1 MWCTEGQRLSNSIP
15 PNPVPLGH
23 SCFVDAQCQAVV
35 QNTTC
40 QTVCV
45 CATHFVIN
53 ATANGCNFDYA
64 SYGFTSYNGR
74 LVFHLPGVLLPY
86 SWDFAYLFCSGIFA
100 KMFTPRDASEWNW
113 MQQKAS
119 GVLDSYVFFPI
130 NDKSQ
135 EGVPVWNNGTG
146 ETSVI
151 IEFSYGVV
159 GNNAILNWG
168 SGSPSATMN
177 ILSRC
182 VSMKTA
188 VYIPLVINTPAYIF
202 FTVCALPTPSNSI
215 ICEA

>member
-1 MWCTEGQRLSNSIP
+1 
-15 PNPVPLGH
+15 
-23 SCFVDAQCQAVV
+23 
-35 QNTTC
+35 
-40 QTVCV
+40 
-45 CATHFVIN
+45 
-53 ATANGCNFDYA
+53 
-64 SYGFTSYNGR
+64 
-74 LVFHLPGVLLPY
+74 
-86 SWDFAYLFCSGIFA
+86 
-100 KMFTPRDASEWNW
+100 MFTPRDASEWNW

-135 EGVPVWNNGTG
+135 EGVPVWNNGT
-146 ETSVI
+146 
-151 IEFSYGVV
+151 VV